1 MIPKQSLNKKPA
13 LISQR
18 KWLDKKRKSKWQ
30 RIGEKCDCVSFWRA
44 KQRAFSLYWELQF
57 IDAVNSVIKYRKK
70 STQDIDGH
78 EMLIWWLGCLS
89 IDNGDVPDGHE
100 KFVYLATQTNAFLN
114 SASQGR
120 GHLEE
125 LSFMYS
131 CYFELCEKHYER

>member
-18 KWLDKKRKSKWQ
+18 KWFDKKRKSKWQ
-30 RIGEKCDCVSFWRA
+30 RIREKCDCVSFWRA
-44 KQRAFSLYWELQF
+44 KQRVFSLYWEFQF

-70 STQDIDGH
+70 STQDINGH
-78 EMLIWWLGCLS
+78 EMLIWWL
-89 IDNGDVPDGHE
+89 DGHE

-131 CYFELCEKHYER
+131 CYFELCEKHYGR

>member
-1 MIPKQSLNKKPA
+1 MIPKQSLNKKPT
-13 LISQR
+13 LISQ
-18 KWLDKKRKSKWQ
+18 RKSKWQ
-30 RIGEKCDCVSFWRA
+30 RIREKCDCVSFWRA

-70 STQDIDGH
+70 SMQMVDGY
-78 EMLIWWLGCLS
+78 EMLIWWLGYLS
-89 IDNGDVPDGHE
+89 IDNCEVPDGYE

>member
-18 KWLDKKRKSKWQ
+18 KWFDKKRKSKWQ
-30 RIGEKCDCVSFWRA
+30 RIREKCDCVSFWRA

-57 IDAVNSVIKYRKK
+57 IDAANNVIKYRKK
-70 STQDIDGH
+70 STQDINGH
-78 EMLIWWLGCLS
+78 EMLIWWL
-89 IDNGDVPDGHE
+89 DGHE